1 MRMAG
6 QRSDA
11 SAARGAAFAAFA
23 LALAGDI
30 PDGPPESLAGLPAF
44 PAGSLS
50 GSGRPDNG
58 VTATRNRGPDSLHAS
73 SMSLTATAPLALVP
87 DHAHRPH
94 RRTREALA
102 AAGFTISSLAASAP
116 ERRGHQRATQ
126 QPDALAASGHVRH
139 RHGAGTMQATPAPGM
154 IMTFGD
160 EGRAS
165 AEDDAFALHAGS
177 AMEAVASPR
186 SVPLPA
192 AATGA
197 PGPYGWTEFP
207 IPAASAAS
215 GVCSTAHAG
224 NAVDSAAAVSVQV
237 EHCGLRGLRGCAAC
251 HCNAG
256 GSCVSIDALGF
267 PPPCGYTQTRAAVER
282 LLGACGGL
290 DTWARE

>member
-1 MRMAG
+1 MAG
-6 QRSDA
+6 RRSDT

-30 PDGPPESLAGLPAF
+30 PDGPPKSLAGLPAF

-58 VTATRNRGPDSLHAS
+58 ATASKDHGPDSLHAS
-73 SMSLTATAPLALVP
+73 SMSLTATAPVALLP

-94 RRTREALA
+94 RITREALA
-102 AAGFTISSLAASAP
+102 AAGGTLSSLAASAP

-126 QPDALAASGHVRH
+126 QSDTLAATGHVRY
-139 RHGAGTMQATPAPGM
+139 RHGAGATQANPAPGI

-165 AEDDAFALHAGS
+165 AEGEAFAIHAGS

-197 PGPYGWTEFP
+197 PGPHGWTEFP

-215 GVCSTAHAG
+215 GVCVTAHAG
-224 NAVDSAAAVSVQV
+224 NAVGSEADVSAQV

-256 GSCVSIDALGF
+256 GSCVSIGALGF

-290 DTWARE
+290 GTWACE